1 MTTIKLTTKIKASK
15 QIVFDLSRNIDL
27 HQLSMTDSKEKAIYG
42 ITSGLVNLND
52 TVTFKGKHFGVY
64 LTHQSRITKMKLYDS
79 STDEMIKGCFKSF
92 IHHHEFEEDQGFT
105 TMTDKIFYEVPIGIV
120 GKIFDYLILKRY
132 MQNLIEKRNNIL
144 KQQLEKQSG
153 LIKPL

>member
-92 IHHHEFEEDQGFT
+92 IHHHA
-105 TMTDKIFYEVPIGIV
+105 
-120 GKIFDYLILKRY
+120 
-132 MQNLIEKRNNIL
+132 
-144 KQQLEKQSG
+144 
-153 LIKPL
+153 